1 MDEDTRRQAHILLEQ
16 VSELRDHVQANLE
29 AGRFQNDD
37 IQMDRYNAL
46 ASRAVSLFPD
56 DPEIGEGKLVLMP
69 DANLQSVGLFPGLAS
84 PGRASSRL
92 KTRLEVIIARVQSLL
107 GEYSPHDTPTAQGGT
122 PTSPKREVEL
132 VLATVEALRA
142 EGPQLPP
149 LEIRSFDFTSDP
161 DIRAILSEDYLEA
174 QRAYAVDAFKA
185 AGLLAGAV
193 VEGML
198 LDALRRPGMATLD
211 EYQRATRKLP
221 RTKSGDIN
229 WDKVNLRGLTHVVR
243 QLGIL
248 RDQAMTLLGSV
259 KDLRDTIHPWNEL
272 TRGARVRHE
281 EAYMLLGAVKL
292 VYRDLDKAR
301 AAAGRA
307 EQPPVA
313 SSERQASTAETTND
327 RQHLP

>member
-1 MDEDTRRQAHILLEQ
+1 MDENTHRQAHILLEQ
-16 VSELRDHVQANLE
+16 ATELRDQVQVNLE
-29 AGRFQNDD
+29 AGTFQNDD
-37 IQMDRYNAL
+37 IQMHLYNAL

-56 DPEIGEGKLVLMP
+56 DPEIGEGRLVLMP
-69 DANLQSVGLFPGLAS
+69 DRNLQSVRLFPGLAS
-84 PGRASSRL
+84 PERASTRL

-107 GEYSPHDTPTAQGGT
+107 GEYSPHGKPTAQGGT

-142 EGPQLPP
+142 KGPQLPP

-229 WDKVNLRGLTHVVR
+229 WDRVSLDSLTHVVR

-248 RDQAMTLLGSV
+248 RVVGSCQASV
-259 KDLRDTIHPWNEL
+259 SRSRQGPSCGRW
-272 TRGARVRHE
+272 RGAATSCIERMTGRRSCPLSVRLYSVRGGTS
-281 EAYMLLGAVKL
+281 A
-292 VYRDLDKAR
+292 
-301 AAAGRA
+301 
-307 EQPPVA
+307 
-313 SSERQASTAETTND
+313 
-327 RQHLP
+327 